1 MKKFSNI
8 IRSSAR
14 VRTLTGLLLL
24 IAALGSPAAA
34 ASATLYAK
42 GVFATPEPT
51 NGGVLNIITQP
62 GGGIYHGTH
71 FWLADGLSAF
81 VRLQP
86 DDVDP
91 NQITQVYAG
100 YASSGSYAQVAYDA
114 AHDALYVADQGS
126 KGVGIVRLS
135 FAPNELVSNACFVAP
150 SFNGRRPSAVALG
163 PDGNLYVGFL
173 TTGDIVRLPVAA
185 MLAPPGC
192 QVPPV
197 VTIGKSIKGG
207 RVNGLAFVGSD
218 LYIAGKDGLTKIPN
232 ATSCLSGCTSQVVP
246 GFGER
251 RTFRDLGRRLRYG
264 LLPQRRERD
273 ALSGQHRRPRGFR
286 EFRHVCQTAPS
297 PVSCLLEASRTC
309 SRRTSTAI
317 CGSATTPVTAW
328 EMRPA
333 ACGSFK
339 RDSRL
344 CGSLDA
350 ASSHI
355 QTVGAGC
362 RLGTCPLGFCIPKHY
377 SCFQS

>member
-14 VRTLTGLLLL
+14 VRTLIGLPLL

-126 KGVGIVRLS
+126 KGVGIVRLG

-173 TTGDIVRLPVAA
+173 TTGDIVRLPVAGT
-185 MLAPPGC
+185 LAPPGC

-232 ATSCLSGCTSQVVP
+232 ATSCLSGCTSQVVAGSANAGHFGIWAD
-246 GFGER
+246 GF
-251 RTFRDLGRRLRYG
+251 DLVYYL
-264 LLPQRRERD
+264 RD
-273 ALSGQHRRPRGFR
+273 ANVMRYRVSTGIHEVFANSGTLADG
-286 EFRHVCQTAPS
+286 T
-297 PVSCLLEASRTC
+297 VSSFMFVGGKSNLLTQDIYGNVWVGDD
-309 SRRTSTAI
+309 TSD
-317 CGSATTPVTAW
+317 GVGNATGRVW
-328 EMRPA
+328 
-333 ACGSFK
+333 F
-339 RDSRL
+339 
-344 CGSLDA
+344 
-350 ASSHI
+350 I
-355 QTVGAGC
+355 QAGQP
-362 RLGTCPLGFCIPKHY
+362 PL
-377 SCFQS
+377 Q